1 MFVGVEGL
9 GYAVGGII
17 VGIDQFK
24 SYLIA
29 FDYMTNEIHTNVK
42 LFRCL
47 GVPFV
52 LYNSDYVI
60 AVCSDQDRGIKS
72 FILVVWTIV
81 VKLKGL

>member
-1 MFVGVEGL
+1 
-9 GYAVGGII
+9 
-17 VGIDQFK
+17 
-24 SYLIA
+24 
-29 FDYMTNEIHTNVK
+29 MTNEIHTNVK